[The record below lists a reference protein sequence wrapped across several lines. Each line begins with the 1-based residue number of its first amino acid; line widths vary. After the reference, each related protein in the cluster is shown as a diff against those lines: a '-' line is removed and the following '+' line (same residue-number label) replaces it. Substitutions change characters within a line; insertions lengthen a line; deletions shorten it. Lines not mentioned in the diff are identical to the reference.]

1 MWNSYEALQSILDR
15 KVYIL
20 CNRANLCSMHRFLRV
35 LCPAVLRATPG
46 LRELRLPQCARVTG
60 AAIEQLPALV
70 PHLTCAVI
78 PDVA

>member
-1 MWNSYEALQSILDR
+1 MIPTALHTC
-15 KVYIL
+15 V
-20 CNRANLCSMHRFLRV
+20 V

-70 PHLTCAVI
+70 PHLTCALHSQAQL
-78 PDVA
+78 DRTTLSESLNRARLG